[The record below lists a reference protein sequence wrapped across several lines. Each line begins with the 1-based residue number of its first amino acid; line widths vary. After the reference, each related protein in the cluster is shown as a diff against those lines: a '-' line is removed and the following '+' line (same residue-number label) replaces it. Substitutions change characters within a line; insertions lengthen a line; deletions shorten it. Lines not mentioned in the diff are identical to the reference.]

1 VPYFDPTNEEHLKL
15 LPTDMREASD
25 LTNVAAEAE
34 ADVIQYFTSEDPPT
48 SSLDYVELQDDDGY
62 GIGRYVCLR
71 GYATDPTEAETFL
84 QTAMRREIAGV
95 IRWRLKQR
103 EKDPLIASESSGE
116 FKGRTFRN
124 DAEQPFPPGF
134 GRWLRPFDTRRPL
147 ESI

>member
-1 VPYFDPTNEEHLKL
+1 MPYYDATSAEHKKL
-15 LPTDMREASD
+15 LPTDLREASD
-25 LTNVAAEAE
+25 LANVAAEAE
-34 ADVIQYFTSEDPPT
+34 ADVIQHFISEDPPA

-71 GYATDPTEAETFL
+71 GYATDPAEAETFL
-84 QTAMRREIAGV
+84 QTNMRREIAGV

-116 FKGRTFRN
+116 FKGRTFRS

-134 GRWLRPFDTRRPL
+134 GRWLRNYDTRRPL